1 MTTNISGKK
10 WDLPILLLGIISAIN
25 FQVGVLFIPI
35 ELLAVSYLLLSFNR
49 SSSIE
54 HHGLRRFLKWL
65 LLSGFILIL
74 VQIFTDLFLRTAII
88 ETAKST
94 ASILTL
100 VALIF
105 TGITWVAQDDLRLKS
120 FLLGYVLSS
129 LLTYFAFNND
139 YVKADSW
146 KFLFANIS
154 TVLILTAL
162 GFVKKSRVLKITVI
176 ILLSSIHLAF
186 GARSAA
192 LLTLLTVVALIL
204 PSSFV
209 SNRRGL
215 AIIFFSVFLLSMF
228 TEQLYQQLSIGGKL
242 GLSQQEKALQQFQSG
257 PLLLFARSEL
267 LYEVGAIRENPLI
280 GKGSNPILSQSLLIN
295 ISQDQ
300 ERFGLQVKETA
311 AYGSYLKTGRIPLHS
326 MLFSSWVEAGIAG
339 MVFWLF
345 VLYFFLRYFRVVVAS
360 KSSFS
365 LLATYLLFSALWSL
379 FFSPLGAGSRLFI
392 ALGVTCVA
400 RVIFTEGGFDR
411 KHEYFVGGNP
421 FKKSR

>member
-311 AYGSYLKTGRIPLHS
+311 AYGSYLKTGRI
-326 MLFSSWVEAGIAG
+326 
-339 MVFWLF
+339 
-345 VLYFFLRYFRVVVAS
+345 
-360 KSSFS
+360 
-365 LLATYLLFSALWSL
+365 LAYCLI
-379 FFSPLGAGSRLFI
+379 FFSEVLSR
-392 ALGVTCVA
+392 CS
-400 RVIFTEGGFDR
+400 GFQ
-411 KHEYFVGGNP
+411 E
-421 FKKSR
+421 